1 MTNLKEPNNQ
11 SKAKG
16 MSPLSYCVIALATL
30 AILDIGARLTWQ
42 YLPIDHYNSPNR
54 SWVWWAIKDFRQ
66 QQQAPDVVLLG
77 SSLMMNAL
85 HGGDSTHYNRP
96 ENAAFHH
103 RSHYFEELLK
113 KKHDQNVST
122 FAFAIGGQ
130 MASDA
135 YVISSRVL
143 TGDKKPKTIVYGIAP
158 RDFMDN
164 TLTSPAS
171 TETFRYV
178 GRISDLSDEEWE
190 ARKGFWERVEYL
202 FSRASFLYQKRLDFV
217 YLQNHGMK
225 QLLTALG
232 QKMDLNHAPFE
243 LRGIALVQLPEDTG
257 PSDLCFTPYIKA
269 QARYANNLDQYRYR
283 YLPFKPKIYLT
294 QLSYLEKLVKFAHD
308 NGIEMVLV
316 NMPIT
321 KENMDIMP
329 PNFYNIYKKD
339 VLAVAGKYNAQI
351 IDLNDQKRFPKEY
364 FEDSVHLNGLG
375 AVNFFE
381 VLADKFSSARAI
393 AHTKNTNL

>member
-1 MTNLKEPNNQ
+1 
-11 SKAKG
+11 
-16 MSPLSYCVIALATL
+16 MSIHKPLSYVLIALTAL
-30 AILDIGARLTWQ
+30 VLLDVSARLAWN

-103 RSHYFEELLK
+103 RSYYFEELQK
-113 KKHDQNVST
+113 QKYGKDVRT

-135 YVISSRVL
+135 YVLSSRL
-143 TGDKKPKTIVYGIAP
+143 LIGDKKPKTIVYGIAP

-164 TLTSPAS
+164 TLASPAS

-178 GRISDLSDEEWE
+178 GRIRDLSDEEWE
-190 ARKGFWERVEYL
+190 ARKGFWERVEHVL
-202 FSRASFLYQKRLDFV
+202 SKVSFLYQKRLDFV
-217 YLQNHGMK
+217 YMQHQVMK
-225 QLLTALG
+225 QALTALG
-232 QKMDLNHAPFE
+232 QKNMDVTKAPFE
-243 LRGIALVQLPEDTG
+243 LRGIAFIQLPEDTG
-257 PSDLCFTPYIKA
+257 PSDLCFTPYNEKEA
-269 QARYANNLDQYRYR
+269 KYADNLDQYRYR
-283 YLPFKPKIYLT
+283 YLPFKPKIYHT
-294 QLSYLEKLVKFAHD
+294 QLSYLEKLMKFAHD
-308 NGIEMVLV
+308 DGIEMVLV

-321 KENMDIMP
+321 KDNMDIMP
-329 PNFYNIYKKD
+329 ANFYDIYKKD
-339 VLAVAGKYNAQI
+339 VLALVSKYNAKI
-351 IDLNDQKRFPKEY
+351 IDLNDQQRFPKNY

-375 AVNFFE
+375 AVNFFDTLSE
-381 VLADKFSSARAI
+381 KFVVNTQLAGSHNAPTFR
-393 AHTKNTNL
+393 

>member
-1 MTNLKEPNNQ
+1 MTNPTEPNKKTV
-11 SKAKG
+11 SGTKV
-16 MSPLSYCVIALATL
+16 LSYVVIAIALLAL
-30 AILDIGARLTWQ
+30 LDVGARLTWN
-42 YLPIDHYNSPNR
+42 YWPIDHYNSPNR
-54 SWVWWAIKDFRQ
+54 SWVWWAIKDFRGQ
-66 QQQAPDVVLLG
+66 KQAPDVVLMG

-103 RSHYFEELLK
+103 RSYYFEELMK
-113 KKHDQNVST
+113 KKDQDIRT

-135 YVISSRVL
+135 YVISSRLL
-143 TGDKKPKTIVYGIAP
+143 TGDMKPKTIVYGIAP

-164 TLTSPAS
+164 TLASPAS

-178 GRISDLSDEEWE
+178 GRIKDLSDEEWD
-190 ARKGFWERVEYL
+190 ARKGFWERVEHVL
-202 FSRASFLYQKRLDFV
+202 TKASFLYQKRLDFV
-217 YLQNHGMK
+217 YLQNEGMK
-225 QLLTALG
+225 QLLSSLG
-232 QKMDLNHAPFE
+232 IKMDLNHAPFE

-257 PSDLCFTPYIKA
+257 PSDLCFTPYDKK
-269 QARYANNLDQYRYR
+269 QAKYADNLDQYRYR
-283 YLPFKPKIYLT
+283 YLPFKPKVYYT
-294 QLSYLEKLVKFAHD
+294 QLSYLEKLMKFAKD

-321 KENMDIMP
+321 KDNMDIMP
-329 PNFYNIYKKD
+329 ANFYNIYKKD
-339 VLAVAGKYNAQI
+339 VLALVGKYNAQI
-351 IDLNDQKRFPKEY
+351 IDLNNQKRFPKEY

-381 VLADKFSSARAI
+381 VLADKFSSKSAI
-393 AHTKNTNL
+393 AHTKNTNI